1 MEMAGSADLFGWVT
15 SSAQE
20 LEGGRAL
27 LRPPGPGGVPVASF
41 LTDLIVSSYLLQRN
55 FYEFYSL
62 QLSATDISAQAP
74 MKGAAKCDNHC
85 ELQNSVNQWILERA
99 LHSRDIPGSMPASV
113 LVEPSCRCGP
123 SCVHSPASLCAM
135 AALSGGASG
144 TCRSVRRELQLLQL
158 VSLHH
163 IFVTDSCG
171 APTNSS

>member
-1 MEMAGSADLFGWVT
+1 MALDRLPLSR
-15 SSAQE
+15 SY
-20 LEGGRAL
+20 R
-27 LRPPGPGGVPVASF
+27 
-41 LTDLIVSSYLLQRN
+41 YLLKCICICVLLWVVRHLSA
-55 FYEFYSL
+55 FT
-62 QLSATDISAQAP
+62 QLSATDVSVRTT
-74 MKGAAKCDNHC
+74 MKGAAKCDKHC

-163 IFVTDSCG
+163 TFVTDSCG

>member
-1 MEMAGSADLFGWVT
+1 MRKLA
-15 SSAQE
+15 
-20 LEGGRAL
+20 GGRAAWQHVSHSPCGVW
-27 LRPPGPGGVPVASF
+27 RGGPGCSCCHCVCSGSTVCSLRGLAFCSDTYF
-41 LTDLIVSSYLLQRN
+41 VS
-55 FYEFYSL
+55 

-163 IFVTDSCG
+163 TFVTDSCG